1 MTAPVLLDRGAE
13 FLISLF
19 ERGGFSV
26 YAVGGCVRDF
36 LLNRRVSDIDLAVSA
51 SPRQSKTILESNGIQ
66 CVETGAAHGTVTAVL
81 GGRSYEITTFRTDGA
96 YSDNRRPDSVSFVRD
111 INADL
116 SRRDYTIN
124 AMAYNPKSGI
134 IDLYGG
140 MADLERGVIRAVGNP
155 DKRFSEDS
163 LRIVR
168 GLRFA
173 SQLGF
178 DIEAETAQAMLKK
191 SPLLKNIAR
200 ERMTAELLKLLSG
213 ESAASVLEKYKS
225 VVLCM
230 SVEFPRL
237 VADGLWHYAV
247 SAFSLLPAKP
257 DLRLAALILF
267 LSQSI
272 DIKKRTIN
280 PVDIT
285 DVGAASRILRTFRLK
300 SLTVRYIMQLMRY
313 ADKPEPNDMIGIKKM
328 MAALGNSFYIDL
340 LTLRCAVFGALGAS
354 ERCMLINKIIDTVR
368 GIDRRHEIY
377 RISELDINGDDLKNM
392 GYSGRQIGEL
402 LDTLLNLVM
411 SSQLENSR
419 ESIVNYI
426 LNNK

>member
-1 MTAPVLLDRGAE
+1 MTEPVLLDRGAE

-19 ERGGFSV
+19 ESEGFSA

-36 LLNRRVSDIDLAVSA
+36 LLNRPVSDIDLAVSA
-51 SPRQSKTILESNGIQ
+51 SPYRSKTILEGNGIR
-66 CVETGAAHGTVTAVL
+66 CVETGIAHGTVTAVL
-81 GGRSYEITTFRTDGA
+81 GGRSYEITTFRTDGV
-96 YSDNRRPDSVSFVRD
+96 YSDNRRPDSVSFVGD
-111 INADL
+111 INTDL
-116 SRRDYTIN
+116 ARRDYTIN
-124 AMAYNPKSGI
+124 AMAYNPKGGI
-134 IDLYGG
+134 IDPYGG
-140 MADLERGVIRAVGNP
+140 VADLERGVIRTVGNP

-178 DIEAETAQAMLKK
+178 DIEDETAQAMIKK
-191 SPLLKNIAR
+191 SSLLKNVAR
-200 ERMTAELLKLLSG
+200 ERMTSELLKLLSG
-213 ESAASVLEKYKS
+213 KSAAVVLEKHKS

-237 VADGLWHYAV
+237 VADGLWYYTV
-247 SAFSLLPAKP
+247 STFNLLPTKA
-257 DLRLAALILF
+257 DIRLSALILF
-267 LSQSI
+267 LSCSI
-272 DIKKRTIN
+272 DIEKKKIN
-280 PVDIT
+280 PVDVT
-285 DVGAASRILRTFRLK
+285 EVGAVSRILRTFRLK

-313 ADKPEPNDMIGIKKM
+313 ADKPEPKDLIGIKKM
-328 MAALGNSFYIDL
+328 MAALGSEFYIEL

-354 ERCMLINKIIDTVR
+354 ERCAFINKIIDTVR
-368 GIDRRHEIY
+368 DIDRRHEIY
-377 RISELDINGDDLKNM
+377 RVSELDINGDDLKNM

-402 LDTLLNLVM
+402 LDTLLELVM
-411 SSQLENSR
+411 RSRLENSR

>member
-1 MTAPVLLDRGAE
+1 
-13 FLISLF
+13 
-19 ERGGFSV
+19 
-26 YAVGGCVRDF
+26 
-36 LLNRRVSDIDLAVSA
+36 
-51 SPRQSKTILESNGIQ
+51 
-66 CVETGAAHGTVTAVL
+66 
-81 GGRSYEITTFRTDGA
+81 
-96 YSDNRRPDSVSFVRD
+96 
-111 INADL
+111 
-116 SRRDYTIN
+116 
-124 AMAYNPKSGI
+124 
-134 IDLYGG
+134 
-140 MADLERGVIRAVGNP
+140 
-155 DKRFSEDS
+155 
-163 LRIVR
+163 
-168 GLRFA
+168 
-173 SQLGF
+173 
-178 DIEAETAQAMLKK
+178 
-191 SPLLKNIAR
+191 
-200 ERMTAELLKLLSG
+200 MTAELLKLLSG
-213 ESAASVLEKYKS
+213 ESAAVVLEKYKS

-247 SAFSLLPAKP
+247 SAFDLLPAKP

-285 DVGAASRILRTFRLK
+285 DIGAASRILRTFRLK

-328 MAALGNSFYIDL
+328 MAALGSSFYIDL

-368 GIDRRHEIY
+368 DIDRRHEIY
-377 RISELDINGDDLKNM
+377 RVSELDINGDDLKNM

-402 LDTLLNLVM
+402 LDTLLDLVM
-411 SSQLENSR
+411 RSQLENSR
-419 ESIVNYI
+419 ESIVDYI